1 MLAADGPLMT
11 FAGRYEPP
19 GVRYLGDAIERTGG
33 PAKDSDRGPVVEVSD
48 LVSGTLKWVLG
59 ILAAVIVLGIGT
71 LVSQTIARANQL
83 EATQR
88 QLEIANTNHS
98 SLQQF
103 TQQRFSDMQ
112 RQIDDLKRQLE
123 ASEEQV
129 RLLWPR

>member
-1 MLAADGPLMT
+1 MIAADGPYAT
-11 FAGRYEPP
+11 FAERPYRPP
-19 GVRYLGDAIERTGG
+19 RVRDLGDAVERTAG
-33 PAKDSDRGPVVEVSD
+33 PEKQSGPVVEVSD

-71 LVSQTIARANQL
+71 LVSQTIVRSKQL
-83 EATQR
+83 QDTQR
-88 QLEIANTNHS
+88 QLEVANTNHV

-103 TQQRFSDMQ
+103 TAQRFSDMQ

-129 RLLWPR
+129 RLLWRR